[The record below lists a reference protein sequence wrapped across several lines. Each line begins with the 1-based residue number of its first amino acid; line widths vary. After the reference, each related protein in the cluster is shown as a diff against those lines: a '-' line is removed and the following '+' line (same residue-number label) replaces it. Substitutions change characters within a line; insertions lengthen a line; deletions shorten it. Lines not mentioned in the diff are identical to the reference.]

1 MVSVGRVEVVGMILE
16 PVSQILM
23 NDYIMHWSYSE
34 NQTGTVPVLVYSYN
48 FDKVCEEKVYIKCRQ
63 AFLGKLT
70 LTEILCFSL
79 NMLNLRCDWLYII
92 WSSEV
97 RNGQS

>member
-1 MVSVGRVEVVGMILE
+1 MGGAEVVGMVLE

-23 NDYIMHWSYSE
+23 NDYIRHWSYSD
-34 NQTGTVPVLVYSYN
+34 NQTVTVPVFVYSYK

-70 LTEILCFSL
+70 LTEILCLSL
-79 NMLNLRCDWLYII
+79 NMLNLRCLQGEILKMI
-92 WSSEV
+92 
-97 RNGQS
+97 GFT